1 MVDGKPL
8 DLRITQRHTSFKN
21 LLNVIS
27 PAFAESFFNM
37 FIQSLTKKSFKL
49 DPKWRIHPPPS
60 FATHQPT
67 ISDSLVQ
74 YLTNDSIKSTAAI
87 RRFIG
92 SNKIEFE
99 DGVVAEVDVV
109 ICCTGYSRG
118 FDIIPELQPEP
129 KTPLEWAEN
138 PNSDGRSLP
147 RLYQNI
153 FPPTRGDSIAYLN
166 NFVLPRGFF
175 HIADLAAMA
184 VTQVWKNNPP
194 LPSQEVMN
202 EAIDAHH
209 EWMVSLVKKETVITD
224 LVKEEIWMKWVREIA
239 GTGVDEMLGYGLG
252 GWKFWLRDWKF
263 CNMLMGGIE
272 SPLVDRVF
280 DGKRKK
286 WDGARQAIVNQNQ
299 EAEER
304 STRSNVLKKNL

>member
-1 MVDGKPL
+1 L
-8 DLRITQRHTSFKN
+8 SITQRHTNFRN

-27 PAFAESFFNM
+27 PAFTESFFNM
-37 FIQSLTKKSFKL
+37 FIQSLTNKSFKL

-67 ISDSLVQ
+67 ISDNLIQ
-74 YLTNDSIKSTAAI
+74 YLTDGSIKSTPAI
-87 RRFIG
+87 RRFVS
-92 SNKIEFE
+92 SNELEFE
-99 DGVVAEVDVV
+99 DGSVAEVDAV

-118 FDIIPELQPEP
+118 FDLIPELQPEP
-129 KTPLEWAEN
+129 NIPLEWAEN

-166 NFVLPRGFF
+166 NFTLPRGFF

-184 VTQVWKNNPP
+184 VTQIWKNNPP
-194 LPSQEVMN
+194 LPSEEVMK

-209 EWMVSLVKKETVITD
+209 KWMISLVKKETVITD
-224 LVKEEIWMKWVREIA
+224 LIREEIWMKWIRETA
-239 GTGVDEMLGYGLG
+239 GTGVDEKLGYGLE
-252 GWKFWLRDWKF
+252 GWNFWFGDWRF
-263 CNMLMGGIE
+263 CNLLMGGIE
-272 SPLVDRVF
+272 SPLVDRIF
-280 DGKRKK
+280 DGKRKN
-286 WDGARQAIVNQNQ
+286 WDDARQAIVNQNE

-304 STRSNVLKKNL
+304 ARSNNVLKKD